1 MIKNFIVTIVIA
13 SYFFAYTV
21 NNLNLTYDR
30 YSPQFLYLS
39 IINIISIGFILR
51 KYSAKKFLNLFVK
64 SNPIL
69 LYTAF
74 IITSGVSI
82 IVAENQIE
90 SIIVFSQ
97 YLTFFFTLLVVYVL
111 SKELTTDFVKL
122 LFSFCVIS
130 LVLESSY
137 ILSILFE
144 KLYING
150 EEFTRSNDYRGF
162 TANINITAFSLVIK
176 SPVLLFFIF
185 KSNKLLN
192 KFLLLFLLTAVTSCL
207 FILLS
212 RASFIAFAFTL
223 FLICLYAIINNMDKR
238 LLKTSMIVFAI
249 LISYSFMN
257 YALNTKDSSI
267 ISDRISSIQVDTEDQ
282 SINERLRFYKAAL
295 YSISKHP
302 ILGIGIGNWKI
313 ESIKYDSKYMGG
325 YRIPFHA
332 HNDFLQITA
341 ESGIISLLFFLSFLF
356 YPFFNFIKKK
366 IYKQNNFYYFTL
378 LIMIV
383 TYIIDSLLNFP
394 ISRPISHVFLIF
406 IMVAFIGLFN
416 NNERENI

>member
-137 ILSILFE
+137 ILSILF
-144 KLYING
+144 KSYI
-150 EEFTRSNDYRGF
+150 
-162 TANINITAFSLVIK
+162 
-176 SPVLLFFIF
+176 
-185 KSNKLLN
+185 
-192 KFLLLFLLTAVTSCL
+192 
-207 FILLS
+207 
-212 RASFIAFAFTL
+212 
-223 FLICLYAIINNMDKR
+223 
-238 LLKTSMIVFAI
+238 
-249 LISYSFMN
+249 
-257 YALNTKDSSI
+257 
-267 ISDRISSIQVDTEDQ
+267 
-282 SINERLRFYKAAL
+282 
-295 YSISKHP
+295 
-302 ILGIGIGNWKI
+302 
-313 ESIKYDSKYMGG
+313 
-325 YRIPFHA
+325 
-332 HNDFLQITA
+332 
-341 ESGIISLLFFLSFLF
+341 
-356 YPFFNFIKKK
+356 
-366 IYKQNNFYYFTL
+366 
-378 LIMIV
+378 
-383 TYIIDSLLNFP
+383 
-394 ISRPISHVFLIF
+394 
-406 IMVAFIGLFN
+406 
-416 NNERENI
+416 